1 MNATTVV
8 HVGRGSIVVERPP
21 KELLV
26 ELRRF
31 HRMEDGSG
39 LYEELYSLSMS
50 GDTLVTMPGFADRV
64 KRICGR
70 MKVLDERVP
79 MPDPDIDAALNGI
92 DTAWHEVVRKAI
104 ASEGGVVAVP
114 EILGFEQIAAAI
126 LRAYKRDELV
136 ERGTPLSMI
145 AARDREAARR
155 ITLALRALL
164 PERDI
169 GMASSGSYTDS
180 DDVIVVPYGVMDD
193 VPCHL
198 AGVFIGDDIPG
209 MDFVGRAEAISS
221 IRNAGRWGVYVTS
234 AGGCPGIDMAVEG
247 LFGPVSVQ
255 ATYADAVN
263 AGIGVPITV
272 CWLECPRPKCSL
284 GSAPFNVLEA
294 TAMQRN
300 AAFVETVSRIVEGV
314 SPDVGCL
321 VCTDPPAMMRLVSKI
336 PGVVEVS
343 RNITAKERRLRL
355 DEIASGTIRK
365 AVVSYGAFPLETDHG
380 VMVVATCGGGDVAGW
395 RIPWR
400 RLSRQGERT
409 YLVDFSHPWDYHN
422 GRPGRL
428 ARNDD
433 ARVRRYREMGFS
445 QIVVEDA
452 GHLPFLGR

>member
-1 MNATTVV
+1 MD
-8 HVGRGSIVVERPP
+8 
-21 KELLV
+21 
-26 ELRRF
+26 
-31 HRMEDGSG
+31 DGSG
-39 LYEELYSLSMS
+39 EYEELYSLSMN
-50 GDTLVTMPGFADRV
+50 GDTLVTMPGFAERV
-64 KRICGR
+64 KRICGCGR
-70 MKVLDERVP
+70 MKLLDERVP
-79 MPDPDIDAALNGI
+79 MPDPDVKAAIGVVAP
-92 DTAWHEVVRKAI
+92 AWHEVIRKAI
-104 ASEGGVVAVP
+104 ASEGGVVAIP
-114 EILGFEQIAAAI
+114 EILGFEQVAAAVM
-126 LRAYKRDELV
+126 RAYPRDELV
-136 ERGTPLSMI
+136 NRGTPLCVV
-145 AARDREAARR
+145 ATRDREAARR
-155 ITLALRALL
+155 TTLALRSIL
-164 PERDI
+164 PDRDV

-180 DDVIVVPYGVMDD
+180 DDVIVVPYGSMDD

-209 MDFVGRAEAISS
+209 VDFIGRAEAISS
-221 IRNAGRWGVYVTS
+221 VRNAGRWGLYVTS
-234 AGGCPGIDMAVEG
+234 AGGCQGIDMAVEG

-272 CWLECPRPKCSL
+272 CWLECPRPRCSL

-294 TAMQRN
+294 TAMQQN
-300 AAFVETVSRIVEGV
+300 AAFVELVSRIVSGV
-314 SPDVGCL
+314 SPDIGCL
-321 VCTDPPAMMRLVSKI
+321 VCTEPLAMMKKLAQI
-336 PGVVEVS
+336 PGIVEVGRKTS
-343 RNITAKERRLRL
+343 AKERRLRL
-355 DEIASGTIRK
+355 DEIAAGTIRK
-365 AVVSYGAFPLETDHG
+365 AVISGSFPLEANHG

-452 GHLPFLGR
+452 EHLPFLGR